1 MPLLDGVLQSL
12 VELIEI
18 SDVPMLGRTHGQPAN
33 ITTLSKE
40 ISVFLERL
48 VIQLTKLKHHKLNGK
63 ISGSTGSYSEL
74 YFSKEV
80 NWIELNSRFIES
92 LGLVPEIVTTQILP
106 YDNLIELFNIVQRT
120 NNIALDFAVNIWLYI
135 HLGYFTQKVK
145 LEEVGSSIMPH
156 KVNPIY
162 FEGAEGGFELS
173 NSLLTLYTNKL
184 SKSRYQRDLSDS
196 TVKRSFGIAFGY
208 STLSWQSLEEA
219 LTRISPNYKKIQQD
233 LDEHWE
239 IFSSNLQTRYKLLG
253 LDNTYED
260 LKSLTRGHELD
271 KKQFNKLKRNM
282 EKDMNIEKK
291 EIDIQN
297 ITSMCRKAVEYAKK
311 NYYSYLKIE

>member
-1 MPLLDGVLQSL
+1 MPLLDSILQSL
-12 VELIEI
+12 VKLIGV
-18 SDVPMLGRTHGQPAN
+18 SDVAMLGRTHGQPAN

-40 ISVFLERL
+40 MCVFLERL
-48 VIQLTKLKHHKLNGK
+48 VSQLTKLKQYKLNGK

-74 YFSKEV
+74 YFSKEM
-80 NWIELNSRFIES
+80 NWIELNSKFIES

-106 YDNLIELFNIVQRT
+106 YDNLIEVFNIIQRT
-120 NNIALDFAVNIWLYI
+120 NNIALDFSVNMWLYI
-135 HLGYFTQKVK
+135 HLGYFTQKIN
-145 LEEVGSSIMPH
+145 LEEVSSSIMPH

-173 NSLLTLYTNKL
+173 NSLLSLYTNKL

-208 STLSWQSLEEA
+208 STLSWQSLQEA
-219 LTRISPNYKKIQQD
+219 LTRITPNYNNIQQD
-233 LDEHWE
+233 LDNHWE

-253 LDNTYED
+253 LDNTYEN
-260 LKSLTRGHELD
+260 LKNLTRGQELD

-282 EKDMNIEKK
+282 ESDMNIEKK

-311 NYYSYLKIE
+311 NYYSYLKVK